1 LRFKE
6 EQVAMREGAEVFSR
20 LPPKPDHPALE
31 LEVLDRWERDRI
43 FQRLREKNRG
53 GPRWSFI
60 DGPVTANKVLGVHT
74 AWGRTLKDVFQRYR
88 AMRGF
93 DQRYQNG
100 FDCEGLWIEVG
111 VERELGLNSKKEI
124 ESYGLAEFARKC
136 REKVIWSA
144 TELTSGSK
152 RLGQWMDWGN
162 DYYTFSDTN
171 IEYIWRFL
179 SVMHK
184 RGWLYQGYRSTEWCP
199 RCGTSM
205 SQHELS
211 QADVYREKTDPSIY
225 VRFPLR
231 ERPGE
236 GLVIWTT
243 TPWTLPAN
251 VAAAVKPD
259 AEYILR
265 EDGTW
270 VARARYPH
278 ERAVRTALGSELVG
292 LTYDGP
298 FDHLS
303 AARDHR
309 RVIAWDQVSL
319 DEGTGIVHIAPG
331 AGTEDFEL
339 SKVHDL
345 PVLVP
350 VDESGHFYDDYGWL
364 HGLGTVE
371 SADQIVADLA
381 ERGRLESAEEI
392 VHRYPHCWRCQAPLI
407 FRVVEDWYIAVDE
420 LRPQLLEANATVR
433 WTPEYMGRRM
443 DDWLRNM
450 GDWNISR
457 RRYYGLPLPFY
468 PCSCGHLNV
477 IGSKRELE
485 ERATEGL
492 DQLEELHRPWIDA
505 VTIRCEACGNDVSRV
520 LEVGDVWL
528 DAGIVPFSTLGWQ
541 SPESVPHGYATGA
554 SRGLSAAELPDHA
567 HWEKWFPAD
576 WVSEMR
582 EQIRLWFYSQLFM
595 SVALTGRAPFREVLG
610 YEKMLDERGREMHG
624 SWGNLIEAEDA
635 FSRMGADVMR
645 WQFCAQP
652 PDQDLWFGYGPGH
665 QIKRKLLTL
674 WNSVSFLIE
683 YANIRG
689 FRPDYA
695 DLSAE
700 PRGDLQPLDRWL
712 VARTRQLLR
721 RATAG
726 YEASMTVNVIK
737 AFDSFVE
744 DVSTW
749 YIRRSRR
756 RFWEED
762 DVALRTLWWAVVQGL
777 QAIAPIIPFLTEHL
791 WANLVVGACPGAPDS
806 VSLARWPELGDPDAE
821 LLEEIEEIRRVVEL
835 GRRARAEAGI
845 KLRQP
850 LRRAWVRGAPR
861 AKAHADEI
869 RDELRVKEIGF
880 DEGPV
885 AEAKLLPNLRVLGP
899 RLGAK
904 VNAVRAALQAGD
916 YEDLPRGG
924 VRAAGIELGPDDV
937 IRGERVLMEGWALVE
952 EGPMSL
958 ALDVTLDDQLR
969 LEGRVLDL
977 IRTLNDLRKVAG
989 LELTDR
995 IRVMLPER
1003 EADLLPHADWIKD
1016 EVLAVALDTDASAIE
1031 PIIVRA

>member
-1 LRFKE
+1 
-6 EQVAMREGAEVFSR
+6 VFSR

-43 FQRLREKNRG
+43 FQRLREENRG
-53 GPRWSFI
+53 GPRWSFL

-100 FDCEGLWIEVG
+100 FDCQGLWIEVG

-144 TELTSGSK
+144 TELTRGSK

-179 SVMHK
+179 RAMHE

-236 GLVIWTT
+236 ELVIWTT

-265 EDGTW
+265 QDASW
-270 VARARYPH
+270 VARARYPY
-278 ERAVRTALGSELVG
+278 ERAVKTVLGSELVG

-298 FDHLS
+298 FDHLP
-303 AARDHR
+303 AAPDLH
-309 RVIAWDQVSL
+309 RVIAWDEVSL

-339 SKVHDL
+339 SKVHNL

-350 VDESGHFYDDYGWL
+350 VDESGRFYDDYGWL

-381 ERGRLESAEEI
+381 ERGRLESAEET
-392 VHRYPHCWRCQAPLI
+392 VHRYPHCWRCQTPLI
-407 FRVVEDWYIAVDE
+407 FRVVSDWYIAVDE

-443 DDWLRNM
+443 GDWLRNM

-468 PCSCGHLNV
+468 PCSCGHLNL
-477 IGSKRELE
+477 IGSRRELE

-505 VTIRCEACGNDVSRV
+505 VTIRCGACGNEVSRV

-541 SPESVPHGYATGA
+541 NPESVPHGYATGA
-554 SRGLSAAELPDHA
+554 SKGLSAADLPDHT

-610 YEKMLDERGREMHG
+610 YETMLDERGREMHG
-624 SWGNLIEAEDA
+624 SWGNLIEAEDG
-635 FSRMGADVMR
+635 FSRMGADIMR

-665 QIKRKLLTL
+665 EIKRKLLTL
-674 WNSVSFLIE
+674 WNSVSFFIE

-695 DLSAE
+695 DLAAE
-700 PRGDLQPLDRWL
+700 PRGELQPLDRWL

-726 YEASMTVNVIK
+726 YEASMTVKVIK
-737 AFDSFVE
+737 AFDSFVQ

-777 QAIAPIIPFLTEHL
+777 QVIAPILPFLTEHL
-791 WANLVVGACPGAPDS
+791 WANLVARPCPGAPDS
-806 VSLARWPELGDPDAE
+806 VFLARWPELGDPDAQ
-821 LLEEIEEIRRVVEL
+821 LLEEMEEVRRVVEL
-835 GRRARAEAGI
+835 GRRARAEAGA

-861 AKAHADEI
+861 AKGHAGEI

-885 AEAKLLPNLRVLGP
+885 TVTRLLPNLRVLGP

-904 VNAVRAALQAGD
+904 VNVVRAALQEGD

-924 VRAAGIELGPDDV
+924 VRAAGIDLGPDDV
-937 IRGERVLMEGWALVE
+937 IRDERVVMEGWALVE
-952 EGPMSL
+952 DGPMSL

-995 IRVMLPER
+995 IRVTLPER
-1003 EADLLPHADWIKD
+1003 EADLLPHAAWIKD